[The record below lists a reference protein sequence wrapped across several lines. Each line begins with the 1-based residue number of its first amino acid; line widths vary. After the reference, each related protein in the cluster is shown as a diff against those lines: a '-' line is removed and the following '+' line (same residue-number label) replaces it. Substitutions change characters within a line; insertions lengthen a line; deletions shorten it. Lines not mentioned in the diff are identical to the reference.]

1 MVITMESRNNSTEIR
16 YEKMKKPKL
25 KERTMKVK
33 IRIENLTKL
42 YTTPRTSEIVH
53 ALDRINLDIYE
64 SEFLSLIGPSG
75 CGKSTLLYIIAG
87 FESASEGNVFLDGQ
101 KIKKPGPDRGIVFQ
115 EYALFPW
122 MTAKKNVGFGLEI
135 KGIPEEE
142 RLRISQQYLNMMGLK
157 GFENK
162 FPHELSGGMRQRC
175 ALARCMANHPEV
187 LLMDEPL
194 ASVDAMTRTTLQE
207 EILKVWGE
215 GKADERKTAIY
226 VTHAIDEAIFLSDR
240 IVAMSCRPG
249 KITQIINVPF
259 SRPRGEETRLDPA
272 FSKLY
277 TEIWNLFK
285 ESFLSF

>member
-1 MVITMESRNNSTEIR
+1 
-16 YEKMKKPKL
+16 
-25 KERTMKVK
+25 MKVK
-33 IRIENLTKL
+33 IRIKNLTKL
-42 YTTPRTSEIVH
+42 YTAPRTGEIVH
-53 ALDRINLDIYE
+53 ALDRIDLDIYE
-64 SEFLSLIGPSG
+64 GEFLSLIGPSG

-87 FESASEGNVFLDGQ
+87 FESASEGDVFLDGQ
-101 KIKKPGPDRGIVFQ
+101 KIKKPGPDRGLVFQ

-122 MTAKKNVGFGLEI
+122 MTARKNVEFGLEM
-135 KGIPEEE
+135 KGIPEKE
-142 RLRISQQYLNMMGLK
+142 RLKVSQQYLHMMGLK

-207 EILKVWGE
+207 EILTVWGE

-249 KITQIINVPF
+249 KITQIIKVPF
-259 SRPRGEETRLDPA
+259 SRPRGEETRLDPK
-272 FSKLY
+272 FSKLS
-277 TEIWNLFK
+277 TEIWHLFK
-285 ESFLSF
+285 ESLFSF